1 MIQYSNMKSID
12 SKEFFRE
19 VAMAAG
25 ISDLDV
31 VQRVYYGMIRVMG
44 QQLKARHT
52 IRLPDWGE
60 FSLMIAK
67 SRRFKSVRGEMGILP
82 PLPSVKWKAYEGV
95 KKYFHSL
102 GL

>member
-1 MIQYSNMKSID
+1 MKSID
-12 SKEFFRE
+12 DKEFFRE
-19 VAMAAG
+19 LAMASG

-31 VQRVYYGMIRVMG
+31 VKRVYYGLVRVMG
-44 QQLKARHT
+44 QQLKARQK

-60 FSLMIAK
+60 FSLKVAK
-67 SRRFKSVRGEMGILP
+67 SRRFKSVTGEMGILP
-82 PLPSVKWKAYEGV
+82 PLPTVKWKAYEGV